1 MGFNTSTPWT
11 REIVKGELTENGLSL
26 FCECMF
32 TALGTPYAYTVR
44 LLLGYRSRN
53 SDIAH
58 V

>member
-1 MGFNTSTPWT
+1 MGFNTSTPWI
-11 REIVKGELTENGLSL
+11 REFVKEELTENGLSL
-26 FCECMF
+26 FYERML